1 MCSGTGGKTLFLTEI
16 RSWRLQA
23 EAGRETAVAE
33 MEKARTETEWLDIE
47 NRAQERTRAKLDEEI
62 AGKGSWADRESGNT
76 ILSGLANI
84 AGRGRY
90 AEIKN
95 RNRKLEASLPT
106 EKERLQNPFT
116 KQAEAEIR
124 KLACELCP

>member
-1 MCSGTGGKTLFLTEI
+1 
-16 RSWRLQA
+16 
-23 EAGRETAVAE
+23 

-95 RNRKLEASLPT
+95 SNLKLESTLP
-106 EKERLQNPFT
+106 KENDRLQNLFT
-116 KQAEAEIR
+116 N
-124 KLACELCP
+124 LS

>member
-1 MCSGTGGKTLFLTEI
+1 
-16 RSWRLQA
+16 
-23 EAGRETAVAE
+23 

-90 AEIKN
+90 AEVKN
-95 RNRKLEASLPT
+95 RNRKLEASLPK

>member
-1 MCSGTGGKTLFLTEI
+1 
-16 RSWRLQA
+16 
-23 EAGRETAVAE
+23 

-90 AEIKN
+90 AEIGSILAKG
-95 RNRKLEASLPT
+95 
-106 EKERLQNPFT
+106 ERT
-116 KQAEAEIR
+116 AAESVY
-124 KLACELCP
+124 KTGGS

>member
-1 MCSGTGGKTLFLTEI
+1 
-16 RSWRLQA
+16 
-23 EAGRETAVAE
+23 

-84 AGRGRY
+84 AA
-90 AEIKN
+90 AE
-95 RNRKLEASLPT
+95 SVYQT
-106 EKERLQNPFT
+106 GGS
-116 KQAEAEIR
+116 
-124 KLACELCP
+124 

>member
-1 MCSGTGGKTLFLTEI
+1 
-16 RSWRLQA
+16 
-23 EAGRETAVAE
+23 

-76 ILSGLANI
+76 ILSGLTNI

-90 AEIKN
+90 AKSRTGIQIGSILAKG
-95 RNRKLEASLPT
+95 
-106 EKERLQNPFT
+106 ERT
-116 KQAEAEIR
+116 AAESVYQTGGS
-124 KLACELCP
+124 

>member
-1 MCSGTGGKTLFLTEI
+1 
-16 RSWRLQA
+16 
-23 EAGRETAVAE
+23 

-76 ILSGLANI
+76 
-84 AGRGRY
+84 GRY

-95 RNRKLEASLPT
+95 RNRKLEASLPK